1 MSETATEHRKPEIA
15 ILPEPGRV
23 TVRVDGVV
31 VAESTAALVLREGRL
46 PPRHYLPASDVRMDL
61 LRPTDLSTH

>member
-15 ILPEPGRV
+15 ILPEPGRI

-31 VAESTAALVLREGRL
+31 VADSTAALVLREGRL
-46 PPRHYLPASDVRMDL
+46 PPRHYLPASDVKMEL
-61 LRPTDLSTH
+61 LHPTVLSTH

>member
-1 MSETATEHRKPEIA
+1 MSEAMIEHRKPEIA
-15 ILPEPGRV
+15 VEPEPGLV

-31 VAESTAALVLREGRL
+31 VAESTSAVVLTEGRL

-61 LRPTDLSTH
+61 FRSTVTSTH

>member
-15 ILPEPGRV
+15 VVPEPGRV

-31 VAESTAALVLREGRL
+31 VAESNAALVLSEGRL
-46 PPRHYLPASDVRMDL
+46 PPRHYLPVADVKMEL
-61 LRPTDLSTH
+61 LQPTVLSTH

>member
-1 MSETATEHRKPEIA
+1 MSSTATEQRKPEIHVV
-15 ILPEPGRV
+15 PEQGRV

-31 VAESTAALVLREGRL
+31 VADSASAVVLTEGRL

-61 LRPTDLSTH
+61 FRSTVTSTH

>member
-15 ILPEPGRV
+15 VVPEPGRV

-31 VAESTAALVLREGRL
+31 VAESTAALVLTEGRL
-46 PPRHYLPASDVRMDL
+46 QPRHYLPVADVKMEL
-61 LRPTDLSTH
+61 LQPTVLSTH